1 MRGSLL
7 ASVCLAVSP
16 GASSFLSFF
25 SARLTVIPPKEHSLR
40 RNKSLSCQPVNDHV
54 FLGCAANSSVWAG
67 GPRLPTGAEAEGDP
81 SAGGSAAQSQRAGP
95 PDGLGRPPQP
105 VLQKQQQQGADR
117 PLRRHRR
124 SRGPAEG
131 HGLGGDAETADRC
144 TFSSGTSA
152 GCGNVSDWWG
162 RGWRHVHVCD
172 NHESYL
178 KVKLIAI
185 GYN

>member
-1 MRGSLL
+1 M
-7 ASVCLAVSP
+7 
-16 GASSFLSFF
+16 
-25 SARLTVIPPKEHSLR
+25 
-40 RNKSLSCQPVNDHV
+40 
-54 FLGCAANSSVWAG
+54 FLGCAANSSGGRG

-117 PLRRHRR
+117 PLRRRRR

-144 TFSSGTSA
+144 TLALGHQQAVEMCQT
-152 GCGNVSDWWG
+152 GGGGGGWG
-162 RGWRHVHVCD
+162 VHICD
-172 NHESYL
+172 NHSAGEPIRSITL
-178 KVKLIAI
+178 VSNFCLWRETEDGARTKPEHKKTIQSNKNEMITHEARTFFLFF
-185 GYN
+185 